1 MKTTVYDAQLSGYIK
16 LVLVALLLFI
26 AVVSACSTENSER
39 ETEQFLKQ
47 HIEWL
52 SGEERGGRLAG
63 SAQEAASANYL
74 ENLFLQ
80 FGLEPAGDDDT
91 YVQQFVLSGPMAEA
105 MEVEN
110 YQSRN
115 IMGVV
120 RGTEFPNQY
129 IIVGAHYDGQGNGG
143 IISMNHGAEPSIH
156 YSADDNASGTAGLLW
171 LAKRF
176 AENPARRSVLFAAFS
191 GEELGLLG
199 SRYMAD
205 NTDVSRDSLLAMINL
220 DMIGRLDGSGVTI
233 FGTGTS
239 PVWSSVL
246 QDTPV
251 PDSLTIVTAPTG
263 TGASDHTSFY
273 DIGVPVLHYFSGI
286 HDQYHRESD
295 IADLIDYTGMTMIL
309 EHVEGVVRN
318 LSGYSPDEVTFT
330 QTGGDRATGMPSD
343 GVAMGVFPD
352 YTWPGS
358 GFRIER
364 VSPGSA
370 AERGGV
376 EPGDVVIRMNDREIT
391 DIYDYMEAL
400 SDFKRGETADVRVNR
415 NGDTVE
421 LRITF

>member
-1 MKTTVYDAQLSGYIK
+1 MKTTVNGAQFSGYGISIQ
-16 LVLVALLLFI
+16 AAFFLFVT
-26 AVVSACSTENSER
+26 VVSACSTSNSEK

-47 HIEWL
+47 HIVWL
-52 SGEERGGRLAG
+52 SGEERAGRLAG
-63 SAQEAASANYL
+63 SAEEAASANYL

-91 YVQQFVLSGPMAEA
+91 YVQQFVLSGPMAET

-115 IMGVV
+115 ILGVV

-129 IIVGAHYDGQGNGG
+129 VIVGAHYDGQGDGG
-143 IISMNHGAEPSIH
+143 IISMNHEAEPSIH

-171 LAKRF
+171 LAKKF
-176 AENPARRSVLFAAFS
+176 AENPVRRSVLFAAFS

-205 NTDVSRDSLLAMINL
+205 DLEISSDSILAMINL

-239 PVWSSVL
+239 PLWSSVL
-246 QDTPV
+246 QNTAT

-273 DIGVPVLHYFSGI
+273 DIGVPVLHYFSGV

-295 IADLIDYTGMTMIL
+295 TSDLIDYKGMAMIL
-309 EHVEGVVRN
+309 DHVEGVLRH
-318 LSGYSPDEVTFT
+318 LSGYAPGDVPFT
-330 QTGGDRATGMPSD
+330 ETGGDRSAGMPSD
-343 GVAMGVFPD
+343 GVKLGVFPD
-352 YTWPGS
+352 YTWSGS
-358 GFRIER
+358 GFRIEG
-364 VSPGSA
+364 VSTGSV
-370 AERGGV
+370 AERGGI
-376 EPGDVVIRMNDREIT
+376 EPGDVIVRMNDVEIT
-391 DIYDYMEAL
+391 DIYSYMEAL
-400 SDFKRGETADVRVNR
+400 VDFSSGQTVNVGINR
-415 NGDTVE
+415 NDEAVE